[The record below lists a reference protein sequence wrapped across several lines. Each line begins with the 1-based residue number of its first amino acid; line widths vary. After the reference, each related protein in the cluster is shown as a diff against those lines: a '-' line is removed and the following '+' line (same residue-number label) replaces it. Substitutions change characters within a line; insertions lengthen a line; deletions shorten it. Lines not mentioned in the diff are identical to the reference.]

1 MTAPLIVVS
10 GPSGV
15 GKSTVVR
22 EALARRPDA
31 WLSVSATT
39 RAPRTGEREGID
51 YFFVDDAQFDRMRDA
66 GELLEWAEFAG
77 NRYGT
82 PRLPVEEHR
91 AAGQPVLLEIEV
103 AGARQVRRAVP
114 DATLVFLAPPSWE
127 ILEARLTGRGTESP
141 QAVSTRLAAAR
152 AELAAQGEFDTVIV
166 NTDVQEAAGA
176 LVDSFE

>member
-22 EALARRPDA
+22 EALALRPDA

-39 RAPRTGEREGID
+39 RAPRAGERDGFD
-51 YFFVDDAQFDRMRDA
+51 YFFVDDAGFDRMRSA
-66 GELLEWAEFAG
+66 GELLEWAQFAG

-82 PRLPVEEHR
+82 PRRPVEEHR
-91 AAGQPVLLEIEV
+91 AAGHPVLLEIEV
-103 AGARQVRRAVP
+103 AGARQVRLAVP
-114 DATLVFLAPPSWE
+114 DARLVFLAPPSWE
-127 ILEARLTGRGTESP
+127 VLEARLTGRGTESP
-141 QAVSTRLAAAR
+141 DAVARRLTAAR

-166 NTDVQEAAGA
+166 NTDVREAARA